1 MSPEDKIFPPIP
13 KDYKMPFAYA
23 SASFFWV
30 FYKADKD
37 LLNDYL
43 SETGL
48 EAASFSDL
56 DDNQGVVALN
66 FQNYTDHL
74 GMMVSTV
81 NEVEFNIHSSPV
93 AYSADVPNISF
104 DNYLYGQEQTKL
116 IGSFRLH
123 VPADNEIAVKAG
135 RAAFGERKFL
145 DKFCYNV
152 PALNN
157 EGHSDKSWVYIVGD
171 PDDPAQKNCPPQ
183 DWPFTPQLWPKE
195 WPYIYR
201 IDAQL
206 NGINT
211 RIGNASPL
219 TLYSM
224 LPGGPDLPPGGP
236 DQKLIGS
243 RWNLFGIFE
252 DYYPINESDQPKVKI
267 KIGKIDHPMAKD
279 MQKIIGDNP
288 ELLAVRVF
296 QSPPVAVE
304 NRAYYVRKS

>member
-1 MSPEDKIFPPIP
+1 MATNADDKIFPPIP
-13 KDYKMPFAYA
+13 ELYKMPFAYA

-30 FYKADKD
+30 FYQVDKD
-37 LLNDYL
+37 PLNKFL
-43 SETGL
+43 SQTGL

-56 DDNQGVVALN
+56 PSDQGVVALN

-81 NEVEFNIHSSPV
+81 NEVEFNIHSFPV
-93 AYSADVPNISF
+93 ALSSQVPDISF
-104 DNYLYGQEQTKL
+104 DHYLYGQEQTKL

-157 EGHSDKSWVYIVGD
+157 EGHSDRQWDYIVA
-171 PDDPAQKNCPPQ
+171 DPANLDNMPFLPS
-183 DWPFTPQLWPKE
+183 DWPADR
-195 WPYIYR
+195 PYMYR
-201 IDAQL
+201 ITADL

-224 LPGGPDLPPGGP
+224 LPGGPDRPPGGP
-236 DQKLIGS
+236 DEKLIGS
-243 RWNLFGIFE
+243 RWNLFGTFT
-252 DYYPINESDQPKVKI
+252 DFYPLCADDKSKVTLN
-267 KIGKIDHPMAKD
+267 IGKIDHPMAND
-279 MQKIIGDNP
+279 MRTIFGENP
-288 ELLAVRVF
+288 DLIALRVF
-296 QSPPVAVE
+296 QSPPVAIE
-304 NRAYYVRKS
+304 NRAYYVPKA

>member
-1 MSPEDKIFPPIP
+1 MSPVAEEKIFPPIP
-13 KDYKMPFAYA
+13 ELYKMPFAYA

-30 FYKADKD
+30 FYKADKK

-56 DDNQGVVALN
+56 NDGQGVVALN

-74 GMMVSTV
+74 GMIVSTV
-81 NEVEFNIHSSPV
+81 NEVEFNIHASPV
-93 AYSADVPNISF
+93 AFSADVPEISF

-123 VPADNEIAVKAG
+123 VPADNDIAVKAG

-157 EGHSDKSWVYIVGD
+157 EGHSDRSWDYIVADPKDLGD
-171 PDDPAQKNCPPQ
+171 MPFLPKDWPDDR
-183 DWPFTPQLWPKE
+183 
-195 WPYIYR
+195 PYIYR
-201 IDAQL
+201 IIADL

-211 RIGNASPL
+211 RPGNTSPL

-243 RWNLFGIFE
+243 RWNIFGVFE
-252 DYYPINESDQPKVKI
+252 DFYPLTDSDMSKVNI
-267 KIGKIDHPMAKD
+267 DIGKIDNPMAND
-279 MQKIIGDNP
+279 MHKIIGENP
-288 ELLAVRVF
+288 ELLAVRIF
-296 QSPPVAVE
+296 QSPPVAIE
-304 NRAYYVRKS
+304 NRAYYVPKS